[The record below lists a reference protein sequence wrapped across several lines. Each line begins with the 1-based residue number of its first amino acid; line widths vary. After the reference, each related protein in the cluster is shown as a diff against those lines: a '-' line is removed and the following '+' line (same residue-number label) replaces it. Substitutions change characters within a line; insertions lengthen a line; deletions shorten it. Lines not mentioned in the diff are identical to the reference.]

1 MRLIASIGAFC
12 ESLLVWMEAA
22 PWRLAQPIESPRA
35 IRHRPS
41 GTVLNPWTLPIAYWA
56 GRAIVTGWSYL
67 SRVSVQTAGF
77 SLSGVFGSVSTSLS
91 RL

>member
-35 IRHRPS
+35 IWHRPA
-41 GTVLNPWTLPIAYWA
+41 GTDLNPLSTAYWA

-67 SRVSVQTAGF
+67 SRVSVQTAGL